1 MKIAG
6 LVKSSTVDFPE
17 MLSAVIFTPGCNL
30 DCFYC
35 HNRALLGDSITLLEK
50 SDVMDFLLRR
60 RHLLD
65 GVVFSGGEPTL
76 QAGLGEMIG
85 QVRRLGYKIK
95 LDTNGTRP
103 HVLRKLL
110 DAGLL
115 DYVAIDCKAPWS
127 RYAEFCDC
135 NPADITA
142 IHESFH
148 ILANSSVN
156 WEARTTVI
164 PQLSTA
170 DLTEMARVLPMA
182 PVYILQR
189 YIRPAIHRAE
199 DRFRLDASGFTP
211 GSLVLLAE
219 ELRQYQPNIRVR

>member
-76 QAGLGEMIG
+76 QAGLGEMI
-85 QVRRLGYKIK
+85 
-95 LDTNGTRP
+95 DHRP
-103 HVLRKLL
+103 
-110 DAGLL
+110 
-115 DYVAIDCKAPWS
+115 
-127 RYAEFCDC
+127 
-135 NPADITA
+135 
-142 IHESFH
+142 
-148 ILANSSVN
+148 
-156 WEARTTVI
+156 
-164 PQLSTA
+164 
-170 DLTEMARVLPMA
+170 
-182 PVYILQR
+182 
-189 YIRPAIHRAE
+189 
-199 DRFRLDASGFTP
+199 
-211 GSLVLLAE
+211 
-219 ELRQYQPNIRVR
+219 